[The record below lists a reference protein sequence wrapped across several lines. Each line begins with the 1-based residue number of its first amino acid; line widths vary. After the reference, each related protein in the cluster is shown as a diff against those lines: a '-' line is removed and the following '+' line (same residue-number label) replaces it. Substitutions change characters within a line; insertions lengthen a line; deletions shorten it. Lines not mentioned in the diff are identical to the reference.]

1 MLVLV
6 LGYALIHTAIET
18 NQLLILLLSYLFENI
33 NIKKNNFLTFQVI
46 KVGIFSREIS
56 YSLDSKSLFV
66 VVVVVEHWLLSW

>member
-33 NIKKNNFLTFQVI
+33 NIKKNNFLTFQII